1 MRQLDEEA
9 QSEAKRRAR
18 NLVADALQRVAASHA
33 AETTSS
39 LIELPSDDMKG
50 RIIGREGRNIRTLE
64 HLTGVDVIVDD
75 TPQAVVLSSFD
86 PIRREIAKI
95 TLLKLV
101 EDGRIQPAR
110 IEEMYYQSKTEIDEH
125 IQQAGEQA
133 VFEANCGDFHEEI
146 VKLLGRL
153 NYRTSYGQNVLKH
166 TLEVVHLAGLMATEL
181 EANVKTAKRAAM
193 LHDVGKALTH
203 EVEGSH
209 AAISTQYAK
218 RYGETPGV
226 IHAVEAHH
234 YEVQPQTV
242 EAVLLIAADAISG
255 ARPGARGD
263 SLENYIKR
271 LAALEE
277 LAAKK
282 PGVEKVYALQAGREI
297 RVIVKPGEIN
307 DDEAALLSHEIAREI
322 ENDLEYPGQIKVT
335 VIREFRRNVEFAKY
349 AAASAFARCGGATTS
364 RRSVPDERSRLGAD
378 QGHARGARAGGGA
391 LAGGGGR
398 DRLQHLH
405 DPREAGSA
413 LRRAPRQREDAEGR
427 RPRQGDRRRR
437 LLRGGAARAALRAL
451 PVRRRRL
458 RPGHDPAPRATG
470 SAPAARRPAAA
481 SAPARSASSP
491 ARCRCTANA
500 ASRPGCRSRWAATR
514 SARTASCPPCA
525 GARQSR
531 RPGEILAEVT
541 RLAAEGVR
549 EITLLGQNVNSWGR
563 DLAPDVRTEFG
574 ELLRACDAV
583 DGIERIRFTSPH
595 PKDFRRE
602 VIAAMADCD
611 AGLRARAPA
620 APVRARP
627 GS

>member
-1 MRQLDEEA
+1 MLVIAAAVLISVLVTGGLVLLALRLLGGSSVAEARREAETIRREAKIGAREEAVRLRSQVEEEIAEQRSRITTIEERIITREDELERRQKELDRRDQGLADREVHVRELQEDLKQAKERELEELERVAGMTVSEAKARLLAQSEELVRHDLARRVRQLDEEA
-9 QSEAKRRAR
+9 QTEAKRRAR

-86 PIRREIAKI
+86 PIRREIAKM

-125 IQQAGEQA
+125 ILQAGEQA

-181 EANVKTAKRAAM
+181 EANVKTTKRAAV

-209 AAISTQYAK
+209 AQISTQYAK
-218 RYGETPGV
+218 RYGEAPGV
-226 IHAVEAHH
+226 VHAVEAHH

-277 LAAKK
+277 LAASK

-297 RVIVKPGEIN
+297 RVIVKPTEID
-307 DDEAALLSHEIAREI
+307 DDEAALLSHEIARAI
-322 ENDLEYPGQIKVT
+322 EQELEYPGQIKVT
-335 VIREFRRNVEFAKY
+335 VIRESRNVEFAK
-349 AAASAFARCGGATTS
+349 
-364 RRSVPDERSRLGAD
+364 
-378 QGHARGARAGGGA
+378 
-391 LAGGGGR
+391 
-398 DRLQHLH
+398 
-405 DPREAGSA
+405 
-413 LRRAPRQREDAEGR
+413 
-427 RPRQGDRRRR
+427 
-437 LLRGGAARAALRAL
+437 
-451 PVRRRRL
+451 
-458 RPGHDPAPRATG
+458 
-470 SAPAARRPAAA
+470 
-481 SAPARSASSP
+481 
-491 ARCRCTANA
+491 
-500 ASRPGCRSRWAATR
+500 
-514 SARTASCPPCA
+514 
-525 GARQSR
+525 
-531 RPGEILAEVT
+531 
-541 RLAAEGVR
+541 
-549 EITLLGQNVNSWGR
+549 
-563 DLAPDVRTEFG
+563 
-574 ELLRACDAV
+574 
-583 DGIERIRFTSPH
+583 
-595 PKDFRRE
+595 
-602 VIAAMADCD
+602 
-611 AGLRARAPA
+611 
-620 APVRARP
+620 
-627 GS
+627 